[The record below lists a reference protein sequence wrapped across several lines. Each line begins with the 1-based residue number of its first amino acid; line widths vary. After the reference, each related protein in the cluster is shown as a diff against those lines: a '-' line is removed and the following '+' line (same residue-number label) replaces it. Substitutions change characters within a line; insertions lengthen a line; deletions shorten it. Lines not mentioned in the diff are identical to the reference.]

1 MTSRSYLLFATLI
14 FVSGCGGYTTED
26 DKVYYVEHNEAQG
39 KVKREI
45 GADKK
50 TFKVLEIKNYA
61 IDFRNVFYRGNPV
74 DSADPES
81 FEPLSE
87 FIGRD
92 KNHGY
97 YGQLLIENSDG
108 QTFEVVDGNFTR
120 DKNEVYYID
129 KPLNSTSP
137 ETFQI
142 LKIGHGKWA
151 KDANSYYCMD
161 KKVPIKDYESFEILD
176 EDCFFAKDKF
186 QVYKQDK
193 VLEAVDAETFR
204 FLQRCVGQDKSGCH
218 NGYERCDC
226 PGKDRP

>member
-1 MTSRSYLLFATLI
+1 MW
-14 FVSGCGGYTTED
+14 GCGGYTTED
-26 DKVYYVEHNEAQG
+26 DKVYYVQYNEAQG

-61 IDFRNVFYRGNPV
+61 IDFQHVFYQGTPV
-74 DSADPES
+74 DSADPKS

-97 YGQLLIENSDG
+97 YGRLLIENSDG
-108 QTFEVVDGNFTR
+108 QTFEVIRGSFTR
-120 DKNEVYYID
+120 DKNDVYYID
-129 KPLNSTSP
+129 KPLGSTSP
-137 ETFQI
+137 QTFEV
-142 LKIGHGKWA
+142 LKIGHGNWA
-151 KDANSYYCMD
+151 KDANSYYYVD

-186 QVYKQDK
+186 QVYKGDK
-193 VLEAVDAETFR
+193 VLEGVDAETFR
-204 FLQRCVGQDKSGCH
+204 FLQRCVGQDKFGCH
-218 NGYERCDC
+218 NVNRRCDC
-226 PGKDRP
+226 PNKNSD